1 MKKFKLTWQHF
12 LFCILIIAILGALV
26 NYLYFNEDNI
36 NIETLQNMDN
46 TDNKFPKNYF
56 KGSPADGIDDFQRE
70 TGMTCTPYKSVTG
83 SGEKPSLFEGI
94 NACRED
100 KDCTGL
106 LWVSQL
112 HQNARDKAEKK
123 GNHREGASYLC
134 NKPLQNIVGFKPKMG
149 DAIAYL
155 KSGLPHG
162 NDPSKSGVPNPPQ
175 PDGINPITKA
185 AMESSTPSGIESV
198 SDLKKI
204 APLNK
209 RVLPKDETLAWQ
221 KQDLSMEERNK
232 NLSQE
237 KGLPFATAETINY
250 SESLPRTARFGIE
263 GGQTAIRDTD
273 NISGEQEQSATFD
286 VVNAFSGNKLSN
298 LGKSGSISDAEFN
311 WIQAPRD
318 NYPGNDMVG
327 DPPLGS
333 SLDACKATCAA
344 DAGCKGIV
352 YGNHYNLAPGA
363 AGNQCFKKSDMSR
376 GVSGYPGFKSYYK
389 KINPSST
396 QAEGLKLS
404 ASELEE
410 LKRSKDKDNVFG
422 KMGKETKLGKGG
434 NLAKE
439 GFTNLSYSSINNQ
452 GPLNCPDPLT
462 PYEKYN
468 CGPVNVNNIFGN
480 IQFKPECCGNPAGSS
495 YSNSMGCAC
504 ICPEQWTFLN
514 SRGGNRTFP
523 SEF

>member
-26 NYLYFNEDNI
+26 NYLYFNEDNN

-56 KGSPADGIDDFQRE
+56 KGSPADGIDDFERE
-70 TGMTCTPYKSVTG
+70 TGMTCTPYKGPITG
-83 SGEKPSLFEGI
+83 SGDKPSLFDGI
-94 NACRED
+94 NACRDD

-106 LWVSQL
+106 LWVSQI
-112 HQNARDKAEKK
+112 HQNARDKSEKK
-123 GNHREGASYLC
+123 GKHREGGSYLC
-134 NKPLQNIVGFKPKMG
+134 NKPLQNILGFKPEMG

-155 KSGLPHG
+155 KSGFPHG
-162 NDPSKSGVPNPPQ
+162 NDPSKSGVPNQPQ
-175 PDGINPITKA
+175 PHGINPITKA
-185 AMESSTPSGIESV
+185 AMESTTPSGIESV

-221 KQDLSMEERNK
+221 KHDLTMEERNK

-298 LGKSGSISDAEFN
+298 LGKSGSLQD
-311 WIQAPRD
+311 
-318 NYPGNDMVG
+318 
-327 DPPLGS
+327 
-333 SLDACKATCAA
+333 
-344 DAGCKGIV
+344 
-352 YGNHYNLAPGA
+352 
-363 AGNQCFKKSDMSR
+363 
-376 GVSGYPGFKSYYK
+376 
-389 KINPSST
+389 T
-396 QAEGLKLS
+396 QSEGLKLS
-404 ASELEE
+404 AGELEE

-434 NLAKE
+434 NFAKE

-452 GPLNCPDPLT
+452 GPLNCPNPLT

>member
-12 LFCILIIAILGALV
+12 LFCILIIAILGALL
-26 NYLYFNEDNI
+26 YFLYFNEDN
-36 NIETLQNMDN
+36 NYIETLENMD
-46 TDNKFPKNYF
+46 KYPKNYF
-56 KGSPADGIDDFQRE
+56 KDSPSDGIDNFNRE
-70 TGMTCTPYKSVTG
+70 TGMTCTPYKSVAG
-83 SGEKPSLFEGI
+83 SGGNANLFDGI
-94 NACRED
+94 NACRDD

-106 LWVSQL
+106 LWVSQIN
-112 HQNARDKAEKK
+112 QDARDKAENK

-134 NKPLQNIVGFKPKMG
+134 NKPLTKIDGFKPKMG

-155 KSGLPHG
+155 KSGFPHG
-162 NDPSKSGVPNPPQ
+162 NDPSKSGVPNPPP
-175 PDGINPITKA
+175 PDGINPLTKA
-185 AMESSTPSGIESV
+185 AMESTTPPGIESV

-204 APLNK
+204 APFNK

-221 KQDLSMEERNK
+221 KQDLTMKERNK

-237 KGLPFATAETINY
+237 KGLPFATADTINY
-250 SESLPRTARFGIE
+250 SESLPRTARFGVE

-273 NISGEQEQSATFD
+273 NISGEQDQSATFD

-298 LGKSGSISDAEFN
+298 LGKSGSVED
-311 WIQAPRD
+311 
-318 NYPGNDMVG
+318 
-327 DPPLGS
+327 
-333 SLDACKATCAA
+333 T
-344 DAGCKGIV
+344 
-352 YGNHYNLAPGA
+352 
-363 AGNQCFKKSDMSR
+363 KS
-376 GVSGYPGFKSYYK
+376 
-389 KINPSST
+389 
-396 QAEGLKLS
+396 EGLKLS
-404 ASELEE
+404 AGKLEE

-422 KMGKETKLGKGG
+422 KMGKGA
-434 NLAKE
+434 NVAQE
-439 GFTNLSYSSINNQ
+439 GFRNLSYSSINNQ
-452 GPLNCPDPLT
+452 GPLNCPNPLT

>member
-26 NYLYFNEDNI
+26 NYLYFNEDNN

-46 TDNKFPKNYF
+46 KDNKFPKNYF
-56 KGSPADGIDDFQRE
+56 KGSPADGIDDFERE

-123 GNHREGASYLC
+123 GKHREGGSYLC
-134 NKPLQNIVGFKPKMG
+134 NKPLQNIVGFKPEMG

-155 KSGLPHG
+155 KSGFPH
-162 NDPSKSGVPNPPQ
+162 
-175 PDGINPITKA
+175 
-185 AMESSTPSGIESV
+185 
-198 SDLKKI
+198 
-204 APLNK
+204 
-209 RVLPKDETLAWQ
+209 
-221 KQDLSMEERNK
+221 
-232 NLSQE
+232 
-237 KGLPFATAETINY
+237 
-250 SESLPRTARFGIE
+250 
-263 GGQTAIRDTD
+263 AIRDTD
-273 NISGEQEQSATFD
+273 NISGEQEQ
-286 VVNAFSGNKLSN
+286 
-298 LGKSGSISDAEFN
+298 
-311 WIQAPRD
+311 
-318 NYPGNDMVG
+318 
-327 DPPLGS
+327 
-333 SLDACKATCAA
+333 
-344 DAGCKGIV
+344 
-352 YGNHYNLAPGA
+352 
-363 AGNQCFKKSDMSR
+363 
-376 GVSGYPGFKSYYK
+376 
-389 KINPSST
+389 
-396 QAEGLKLS
+396 S

-452 GPLNCPDPLT
+452 GPLNCPNPLT

-480 IQFKPECCGNPAGSS
+480 IQFKPECCGNPADQVIQILWDVLVFVQNNGH
-495 YSNSMGCAC
+495 
-504 ICPEQWTFLN
+504 F
-514 SRGGNRTFP
+514 
-523 SEF
+523 